1 MKPKIKLLRGATQA
15 FRIIATQDLSQ
26 AQSVRLQLRHS
37 ERTFVLNMPFVIDG
51 RSIRFVWYANDQP
64 YLGNYEIRAEADWG
78 EGNVGAC
85 DWADVEGIELVDHSY
100 KTRRCNTSTL
110 EVETVELNG
119 DLMQTAMGLSTYQS
133 WLSAGHVGD
142 VDAFLEWSKG
152 PKGEPGTPGVSG
164 GMLFPTMQFDAE
176 TGELEISGLEAEVD
190 RISFDEETA
199 ELVITL

>member
-119 DLMQTAMGLSTYQS
+119 DLMQTAMGLSTYRRAPRANRAHQA
-133 WLSAGHVGD
+133 SAAGCCSRRCSSTRRP
-142 VDAFLEWSKG
+142 ANWRY
-152 PKGEPGTPGVSG
+152 PAWRP
-164 GMLFPTMQFDAE
+164 
-176 TGELEISGLEAEVD
+176 
-190 RISFDEETA
+190 RWTA
-199 ELVITL
+199 YPSTRRPPNL

>member
-1 MKPKIKLLRGATQA
+1 MKPKNKLLRGATQA

-37 ERTFVLNMPFVIDG
+37 ERTFVMNMPFVIDG
-51 RSIRFVWYANDQP
+51 CNILFVWYAKDQP

-78 EGNVGAC
+78 DDNVGAC
-85 DWADVEGIELVDHSY
+85 DWADIEGIELVKHSY
-100 KTRRCNTSTL
+100 QTRRCNSSTM
-110 EVETVELNG
+110 EVETIDLHG
-119 DLMQTAMGLSTYQS
+119 DLQSSRLGLSTYQI
-133 WLSAGHVGD
+133 WLAQGHTGD
-142 VDAFLEWSKG
+142 EAAFLEWTRG
-152 PKGEPGTPGVSG
+152 PKGDKGDPGISG
-164 GMLFPTMQFDAE
+164 GMLFPTMQFDAD

>member
-1 MKPKIKLLRGATQA
+1 MDARDKG
-15 FRIIATQDLSQ
+15 
-26 AQSVRLQLRHS
+26 
-37 ERTFVLNMPFVIDG
+37 
-51 RSIRFVWYANDQP
+51 
-64 YLGNYEIRAEADWG
+64 
-78 EGNVGAC
+78 
-85 DWADVEGIELVDHSY
+85 DVHFSL
-100 KTRRCNTSTL
+100 TL

-199 ELVITL
+199 ELVIT

>member
-37 ERTFVLNMPFVIDG
+37 ERTFALNMPFVIDG
-51 RSIRFVWYANDQP
+51 RNIRFVWYADDQP

-119 DLMQTAMGLSTYQS
+119 DLMQTAIGLSTYQT
-133 WLSAGHVGD
+133 WLSQGHVGD
-142 VDAFLEWSKG
+142 EAAFLEWIKG
-152 PKGEPGTPGVSG
+152 PKGDKGDPGVSG
-164 GMLFPTMQFDAE
+164 GLLFPKIRLNAE
-176 TGELEISGLEAEVD
+176 TGELKITGLKAEVD
-190 RISFDEETA
+190 RISFNEETG
-199 ELVITL
+199 ELKIKL